1 MKKDTLLLFIF
12 VVLCFALVSCEK
24 NKEKNK
30 SEYVNLEYVDFFKLP
45 ENKIV
50 DSIASI
56 LKIKAFTY
64 EGIANN
70 GIEPVELGGI
80 RWIKGGKKY
89 INSDGQSIILWVD
102 SLDNL
107 ATITYLYYRQSKT
120 NNWNNDEIQLD
131 NTVKNI
137 FSGFGF
143 VQMPNEDYIILQ
155 VGGGY
160 RHINWYDICC
170 NQTFH
175 ADTIQFPELHAEVEG
190 DTCRINY
197 LMIPVWYTNLNDII
211 TYLSDNEMESI
222 AKTFIIAKYGGNG
235 YIMGNEGFQIVDHK
249 LCKAFDTRV
258 IDNRGR
264 YVVYID
270 IQTGE
275 IVFNTIS

>member
-1 MKKDTLLLFIF
+1 MKRNILVLSTFIA
-12 VVLCFALVSCEK
+12 LGFALVSCEK

-45 ENKIV
+45 DTKIV

-56 LKIKAFTY
+56 LNIKPFAY

-70 GIEPVELGGI
+70 GIEPVGLAGI
-80 RWIKGGKKY
+80 RWIKEGKEY
-89 INSDGQSIILWVD
+89 INTDGQSIVLWVD

-107 ATITYLYYRQSKT
+107 ATITYLLYRQSKT
-120 NNWNNDEIQLD
+120 NSWNNDEIQLD

-143 VQMPNEDYIILQ
+143 IQKPNENYVLIKAD
-155 VGGGY
+155 VGIKNIKY
-160 RHINWYDICC
+160 YDLKC

-175 ADTIQFPELHAEVEG
+175 ADTIQFPELQAEIEG

-211 TYLSDNEMESI
+211 TYLSDNEMGSI
-222 AKTFIIAKYGGNG
+222 AKNFIIAKYGGSG
-235 YIMGNEGFQIVDHK
+235 YIMGNEGFHIVDHK
-249 LCKAFDTRV
+249 LCKAFDTGV

-264 YVVYID
+264 YIVYID

>member
-1 MKKDTLLLFIF
+1 MKTKTLLLSVIVAFYFI
-12 VVLCFALVSCEK
+12 LTSCEK

-30 SEYVNLEYVDFFKLP
+30 SEYINLEYVDFFKLP
-45 ENKIV
+45 DTKIV
-50 DSIASI
+50 DSLASI
-56 LKIKAFTY
+56 LNIKPFAY

-70 GIEPVELGGI
+70 GTESVGLAGI
-80 RWIKGGKKY
+80 RWIKEGKKY
-89 INSDGQSIILWVD
+89 INTDGQSIVLWVD

-107 ATITYLYYRQSKT
+107 ATITYLFYRQSKT
-120 NNWNNDEIQLD
+120 NTWNNDAIQLD
-131 NTVKNI
+131 NTAKNI

-143 VQMPNEDYIILQ
+143 VQKPNEDYIIMQ

-160 RHINWYDICC
+160 RHINWYDIWC

-211 TYLSDNEMESI
+211 TYLSYTEMENI
-222 AKTFIIAKYGGNG
+222 AKNFIIVKYGGSG
-235 YIMGNEGFQIVDHK
+235 YIMRNEGFHIVDHK
-249 LCKAFDTRV
+249 LCKAFNTGV

-264 YVVYID
+264 YRVYID